1 MTGSMTELYS
11 PQFKP
16 TEALFNRSPI
26 IAVVSIDKLEN
37 AVPIAQ
43 ALAEGGVDV
52 IEVTLRTKSALKAIE
67 AIAREVSHVA
77 VGAGTVCDRTQQQA
91 VLDAGAQFAFSP
103 GATLELLEAY
113 QDSPIPFV
121 PGVSSATE
129 VLTAKSYGYYHM
141 KLFPAEVV
149 GGRALLKALG
159 APIPEVRFCPT
170 GGVRMETAADYL
182 ALPNVSCVGGS
193 WLLPADVQASGNWA
207 EVTRLAKASL
217 AQLKQT

>member
-1 MTGSMTELYS
+1 MSELFS
-11 PQFKP
+11 AQFKP

-26 IAVVSIDKLEN
+26 IAVVSIDKAEN
-37 AVPIAQ
+37 AVAIAR

-52 IEVTLRTKSALKAIE
+52 IEVTLRTPSALKAIE
-67 AIAREVSHVA
+67 LIARDVPDVA
-77 VGAGTVCDRTQQQA
+77 VGAGTVCERSQQQP

-121 PGVSSATE
+121 PGVASATE
-129 VLTAKSYGYYHM
+129 VLTAKSYGYSHM

-159 APIPEVRFCPT
+159 APMPDIRFCPT

-182 ALPNVSCVGGS
+182 ELPNVSCVGGS
-193 WLLPADVQASGNWA
+193 WLLPAEVQSSGNWA
-207 EVTRLAKASL
+207 EVTRIAKASL
-217 AQLKQT
+217 ELLRRG